1 MDYLLPDKVYQALKW
16 LGVLLIPALSWA
28 LGELLP
34 DYGID
39 PYRVTHFLD
48 VVGTL
53 IGMLI
58 GASHVSAMGSAE
70 RDWEE

>member
-1 MDYLLPDKVYQALKW
+1 MDYLLPDKAYQILKW
-16 LGVLLIPALSWA
+16 LGILLIPAASWA

-39 PYRVTHFLD
+39 PYRVTHLLD
-48 VVGTL
+48 VTGTL

-58 GASHVSAMGSAE
+58 GASQVKANNTAKHYGE
-70 RDWEE
+70 D